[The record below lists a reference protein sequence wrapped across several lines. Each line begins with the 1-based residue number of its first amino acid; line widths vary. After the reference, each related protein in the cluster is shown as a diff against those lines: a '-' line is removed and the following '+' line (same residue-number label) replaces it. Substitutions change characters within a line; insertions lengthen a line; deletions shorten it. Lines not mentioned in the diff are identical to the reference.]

1 MISREKYMKNFG
13 IERNKILLLLL
24 FFLGIGGCSCVKVT
38 DYKDNTPIMRPES
51 FFDGNLT
58 AHGTVKNRKGKVIRY
73 FNATIKASWKNGVGV
88 LDEDFLFNDGEKQK
102 RVWKLVKGSDGTY
115 TGTAGDVVG
124 EAKGRISGNSMFLN
138 YVLKVPYGDS
148 DINISIDDRMYLVDQ
163 NILINESEM
172 TKFGFRVGEI
182 NLVILKDR

>member
-1 MISREKYMKNFG
+1 MKYLRKELTNKG
-13 IERNKILLLLL
+13 IFLFLLL
-24 FFLGIGGCSCVKVT
+24 FIIGGCSGVKVS
-38 DYKDNTPIMRPES
+38 DYKEYTPVMTPES

-58 AHGTVKNRKGKVIRY
+58 AHGTVKNRKGAVTRY
-73 FNATIKASWKNGVGV
+73 FNATIKAYWLDGVGT
-88 LDEDFLFNDGEKQK
+88 LEENFLFNDGEKQQ
-102 RVWKLVKGSDGTY
+102 RIWKLVKNPDGGY
-115 TGTAGDVVG
+115 TGTARDVVG
-124 EAKGRISGNSMFLN
+124 KAKGAVSGNSMFLN

>member
-1 MISREKYMKNFG
+1 MKISKKQL
-13 IERNKILLLLL
+13 IVPAIL
-24 FFLGIGGCSCVKVT
+24 FLMTVVVSGCSSVKVS
-38 DYKDNTPIMRPES
+38 DYKDNTPVMTPEL

-58 AHGTVKNRKGKVIRY
+58 AHGTVKNRKGVVIRY
-73 FNATIKASWKNGVGV
+73 FNATIKAYWRDGVGT
-88 LDEDFLFNDGEKQK
+88 LEEDFLFDDGEKQQ
-102 RVWKLVKGSDGTY
+102 RIWKLVKNPDGSY

-124 EAKGRISGNSMFLN
+124 KAKGDVSGNSMFLN
-138 YVLKVPYGDS
+138 YVLQVPYGNS
-148 DINISIDDRMYLVDQ
+148 AINISIDDRMYLIDQ